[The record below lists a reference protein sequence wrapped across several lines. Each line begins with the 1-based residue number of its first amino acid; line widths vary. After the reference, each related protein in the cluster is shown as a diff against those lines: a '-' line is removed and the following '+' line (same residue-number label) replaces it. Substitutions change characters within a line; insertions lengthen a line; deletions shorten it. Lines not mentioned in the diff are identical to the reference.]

1 MHKYFNRFGCAACC
15 QFQEQGKVLRKLLA
29 NSKDKSQKHAIKA
42 LLLHIHAHVRMHM
55 ANVSTPTLLGKAVN
69 RLRLRSM
76 SVCVHKELF
85 IFLSVAM
92 KIQLAAEALI
102 NGA

>member
-55 ANVSTPTLLGKAVN
+55 ARFYPHSPRKGGQQVEAEVD
-69 RLRLRSM
+69 
-76 SVCVHKELF
+76 VCVC
-85 IFLSVAM
+85 A
-92 KIQLAAEALI
+92 
-102 NGA
+102 